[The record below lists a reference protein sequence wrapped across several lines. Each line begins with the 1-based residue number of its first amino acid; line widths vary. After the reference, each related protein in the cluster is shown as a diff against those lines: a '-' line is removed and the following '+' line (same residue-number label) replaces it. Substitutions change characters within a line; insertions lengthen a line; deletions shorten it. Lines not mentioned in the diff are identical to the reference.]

1 MGDGSL
7 FAPGDFVLMLEPCQ
21 AKLHRAENVIA
32 EGFVELLLNASERL
46 GLSGERGRNR
56 TFNLLIKSQ
65 LLCQL
70 SYAPVNDL
78 RIVVGCGVSCGVSWP
93 CRNLCVP
100 ISRSRANTPCGIYQD
115 RF

>member
-1 MGDGSL
+1 
-7 FAPGDFVLMLEPCQ
+7 
-21 AKLHRAENVIA
+21 
-32 EGFVELLLNASERL
+32 
-46 GLSGERGRNR
+46 
-56 TFNLLIKSQ
+56 
-65 LLCQL
+65 L